1 MFFWLLSIPNSVS
14 KFPNFQGSFF
24 CLVSVILKPF
34 IFKLSFSKKESFSA
48 WVLRF
53 RAYDTRCLHF
63 CGSQTGTI
71 VGHCFEDFTWFFRAI
86 GQIYL
91 QSFSQCFISFKA
103 CATRCWYFFNIKLEQ
118 LQIKVLKNGMTL
130 VKLSYF

>member
-34 IFKLSFSKKESFSA
+34 IFKLSFSKNESFSA

-63 CGSQTGTI
+63 CGSQTGAI
-71 VGHCFEDFTWFFRAI
+71 VGHCFEDFTWLFTAI
-86 GQIYL
+86 GQIHL
-91 QSFSQCFISFKA
+91 QSFSQWFISFKA

-118 LQIKVLKNGMTL
+118 LQIKVLKNDMTL